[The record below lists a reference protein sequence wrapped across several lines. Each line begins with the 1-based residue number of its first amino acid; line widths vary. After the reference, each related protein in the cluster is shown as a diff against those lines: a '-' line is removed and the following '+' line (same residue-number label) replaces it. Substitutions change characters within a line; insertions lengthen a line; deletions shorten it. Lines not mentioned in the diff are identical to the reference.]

1 MRGGASSVRIGG
13 FLFLLHMRMSCL
25 KMSCSIPM
33 QRSRSLRSL
42 GGSSLRPSG
51 WYWMLYILP
60 ALLIYLIFMAW
71 PLLDS
76 IRLSLYTGSFGN
88 RTFTGLGNYVKLFIN
103 PEYSSRFWGAFG
115 HTWIFFAIHML
126 VQNML
131 GIAFAVM
138 LTNRTMR
145 GRGVYQTIIFLPV
158 TLAVLVTGYLWKLLL
173 SPVWTGDIL
182 TQIGLGAFVQP
193 WLGQESTALIAV
205 ALVSCWQW
213 VGIPTMM
220 FVAALQ
226 GISEDLVEAASL
238 EGANSWHMFRH
249 IKLPLI
255 RPVVGIV
262 TILTF
267 VNNFNAFD
275 IVYAMENA
283 NGAPNY
289 STDIIGTLFYRIG
302 IAGQHPVAI
311 ADAGLGAAIATLIFL
326 MLSVFVIPVLL
337 KTQGGE

>member
-1 MRGGASSVRIGG
+1 MQRTQSLKRVGGA
-13 FLFLLHMRMSCL
+13 
-25 KMSCSIPM
+25 
-33 QRSRSLRSL
+33 
-42 GGSSLRPSG
+42 SLRPSG

-60 ALLIYLIFMAW
+60 ALALYLVFMAW

-76 IRLSLYTGSFGN
+76 IRLSLYTGSYGN
-88 RTFTGLGNYVKLFIN
+88 RTFTGFDNYVKLFSN
-103 PEYSSRFWGAFG
+103 PEYSARYWGAFG

-126 VQNML
+126 VQNVL
-131 GIAFAVM
+131 GITFAVM

-145 GRGVYQTIIFLPV
+145 GRGFYQTVIFLPV

-173 SPVWTGDIL
+173 SPVWTSDIL
-182 TQIGLGAFVQP
+182 NSMGLGFMARA
-193 WLGQESTALIAV
+193 WLGDESTALVCV

-226 GISEDLVEAASL
+226 GINEELVEAASL

-255 RPVVGIV
+255 KPVVGIV
-262 TILTF
+262 AILTF

-275 IVYAMENA
+275 VVYAMENA

-289 STDIIGTLFYRIG
+289 STDLIGTLFYRVG

-311 ADAGLGAAIATLIFL
+311 PDAGLGSTIATLTFI
-326 MLSVFVIPVLL
+326 MLSIFVIPTLI